1 MPRPK
6 ILRSEKLFPFCYIEK
21 ILSRKRNFNLIQRL
35 FLIVIPSCT
44 SDETLCDICSNP
56 FFVVISTLHV
66 RQIMWQNQ
74 WHTLVTPTE
83 YCKPTFICEK
93 GSRKHHHR
101 QYFLLRTSP
110 PSLWCISFRKI
121 YILVVKIRSRELVW
135 FQ

>member
-83 YCKPTFICEK
+83 YCKLLFARKVHENIIIANISCCEPV
-93 GSRKHHHR
+93 
-101 QYFLLRTSP
+101 LRASGVSVLGKSTSW
-110 PSLWCISFRKI
+110 SWKL
-121 YILVVKIRSRELVW
+121 EAAN
-135 FQ
+135 